1 MSFVVEGKINI
12 LFYSILKIP
21 APVFSPTGF
30 EAATG
35 QWHPRSKGLRPEIL

>member
-21 APVFSPTGF
+21 ATVFSPTGS

-35 QWHPRSKGLRPEIL
+35 HPRSKGLRPEIL